1 MLSADHAL
9 LAFIKILICFY
20 HSNLYADSFLMCVSV
35 ATQGSKRKNKT
46 EKQQKKE
53 GNKYKIVY
61 RQLASVLLENTAGCL
76 VMRDGF

>member
-1 MLSADHAL
+1 
-9 LAFIKILICFY
+9 
-20 HSNLYADSFLMCVSV
+20 MCVSV

-53 GNKYKIVY
+53 GSKYKIVY